1 MEIALGNTEEYGPG
15 LLDRGGR
22 QDTFNLLAPG
32 LKKHKT
38 KTNITFFKRDGGRKE
53 LSLFTHHQGNTCP

>member
-1 MEIALGNTEEYGPG
+1 METALGSSEEYGPG
-15 LLDRGGR
+15 LLDSGGR

-32 LKKHKT
+32 LSKHKT
-38 KTNITFFKRDGGRKE
+38 KTNRTFFKKGGGGKE